1 MVMAVLPLILFLL
14 IKYRVDNK
22 DIKEEQIPSRQN
34 KIIQHIQ
41 QQWEY
46 NPVCHKMVPILKKI
60 EDKQYA
66 NVAEVIKH

>member
-1 MVMAVLPLILFLL
+1 MMAVLPLILFLL

-41 QQWEY
+41 QQSED
-46 NPVCHKMVPILKKI
+46 NPDCHNMVPILQKI
-60 EDKQYA
+60 EYKQYA